1 MDMTSSGIETGYFTD
16 AGEKP
21 VNDDACGITIPDD
34 DLLLTKGMVAA
45 IADGVSSSE
54 AGKEASEACVRGFL
68 SDYYSTPDSWT
79 VKTSGQRVL
88 GSLNSWLN
96 SQSSRE
102 YNTDM
107 ALLTTLSVLVIKSG
121 TAHIFHVGDT
131 RIYRLRN
138 NDLECLTR
146 DHQSRTGSGKTVL
159 GRAMG
164 ADTQLDI
171 DYRTEPVEESDIY
184 FLSTDG
190 VHEFIGQQQLK
201 EQITAGA
208 SQPEVTAKQIS
219 HHALDNGSKDNVT
232 CLIVRVDHVPGEDN
246 EQVYKQLTDLPF
258 PPFLEPGMIFD
269 GYQVTREIHASK
281 RTQVYAAQDTETGQR
296 VILKTPSVNYN
307 DDASFIE
314 QFRREEWIGRRINS
328 HNVLKVVESARRQRF
343 LYYVTEYIEGITL
356 REWMDANPRPSY
368 IGVRDIIEQ
377 VAAGLRA
384 FHKLEM
390 VHRDLKPE
398 NIMIDNTGRV
408 IIIDFGS
415 TRIAGIEEIDTPF
428 ERNPML
434 GTVGYAAPEYF
445 QGYNGS
451 YSSDMYALGVIAYEM
466 LTGKLPYGKP
476 LTSSG
481 ISKARYTSAKHY
493 FPEVPAWVDAAL
505 SKAVSINPDKR
516 YKLLSE
522 FIHDLANPNPEFLD
536 STPVPLIKRNPLGF
550 WRGLSIIMIIVN
562 LVLLYALLSS

>member
-1 MDMTSSGIETGYFTD
+1 METTASGIEIGYFSD
-16 AGEKP
+16 AGIKP
-21 VNDDACGITIPDD
+21 VNDDACGTSIPDD
-34 DLLLTKGMVAA
+34 DLLLTKGMAAA

-54 AGKEASEACVRGFL
+54 AGKEASEACIRGFL
-68 SDYYSTPDSWT
+68 SDYFSTPDSWT

-88 GSLNSWLN
+88 GSINSWLN
-96 SQSSRE
+96 SQSTRE
-102 YNTDM
+102 YNTDR
-107 ALLTTLSVLVIKSG
+107 ALLTTLSILVIKSG
-121 TAHIFHVGDT
+121 TAHMFHVGDT
-131 RIYRLRN
+131 RIYRIRD

-146 DHQSRTGSGKTVL
+146 DHQLRTGSGKIVL
-159 GRAMG
+159 ARAMG

-171 DYRTEPVEESDIY
+171 DYRTDPVEAGDIY

-201 EQITAGA
+201 EMIVSGA
-208 SQPEVTAKQIS
+208 AHPQSATKKII
-219 HHALDNGSKDNVT
+219 HKALDNGSKDNVT
-232 CLIVRVDHVPGEDN
+232 CMIVRVDKIPGEDS

-269 GYQVTREIHASK
+269 GYQITREIHASK
-281 RTQVYAAQDTETGQR
+281 RTQVYAAQDTETGAR

-307 DDASFIE
+307 DDAAFIE
-314 QFRREEWIGRRINS
+314 QFRREEWIGRRINNR
-328 HNVLKVVESARRQRF
+328 NVLKIVDSPRRQRF
-343 LYYVTEYIEGITL
+343 LYYVTEYIEGTSL
-356 REWMDANPRPSY
+356 REWMDSNPRPSY

-377 VAAGLRA
+377 IAAGLRA

-398 NIMIDNTGRV
+398 NVMIDDNGRV

-415 TRIAGIEEIDTPF
+415 TRIAGIDEIDTPF

-434 GTVGYAAPEYF
+434 GTLGYAAPESF

-451 YSSDMYALGVIAYEM
+451 YASDTFALGVVAYEM
-466 LTGKLPYGKP
+466 LTAKLPYGKP
-476 LTSSG
+476 LSAPN

-505 SKAVSINPDKR
+505 AKAVSINPDKR
-516 YKLLSE
+516 YKQMSE
-522 FIHDLANPNPEFLD
+522 FVHDLANPNPEFLD
-536 STPVPLIKRNPLGF
+536 TVPIPLIKRNPLAF
-550 WRGLSIIMIIVN
+550 WRGLSFIMALIN
-562 LVLLYALLSS
+562 LILLYLLLNS